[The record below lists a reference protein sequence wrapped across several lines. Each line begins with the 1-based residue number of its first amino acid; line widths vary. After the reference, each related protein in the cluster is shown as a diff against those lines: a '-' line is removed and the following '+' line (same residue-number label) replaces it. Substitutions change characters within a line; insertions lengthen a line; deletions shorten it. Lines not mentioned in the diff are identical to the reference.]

1 MAKSMLETSQGPAER
16 DLPYLQWFVQAVLS
30 NSSADGQIHV
40 RNPKGPAERDL
51 LSLCGRF
58 FLHAVMRFLLESG
71 TEDDVFLIGDACN
84 ELEGV

>member
-1 MAKSMLETSQGPAER
+1 MDRTSGTIKPVTEHC
-16 DLPYLQWFVQAVLS
+16 D
-30 NSSADGQIHV
+30 NQIHA

-51 LSLCGRF
+51 LSPCGRF

-71 TEDDVFLIGDACN
+71 TEDDVFLVGDACD